1 MLPLHGAWVPPLVE
15 DPRSHKLWS
24 TAKHTHTTHTAKHT
38 HTTHSTH
45 THTHTHTHTVKYYS
59 AVRKEEILP
68 FATTS
73 MDHEGITLSK
83 ITQRKTNIYNVT
95 YMWILKKL
103 NSPKHK
109 LEW

>member
-1 MLPLHGAWVPPLVE
+1 MDEGNVAPLLQWNVIQ
-15 DPRSHKLWS
+15 SFFK
-24 TAKHTHTTHTAKHT
+24 K
-38 HTTHSTH
+38 
-45 THTHTHTHTVKYYS
+45 
-59 AVRKEEILP
+59 KEEILP
-68 FATTS
+68 FATTL

-95 YMWILKKL
+95 YMRILKKL